1 VRRGEESHDEDRQLA
16 EGILRAGRLLVAA
29 CTPAQVNGQTT
40 RPTGDFTN
48 AMWAEV
54 RDASG
59 QIVLRGQ
66 FVLAEGDDD
75 DVERQAVL
83 EPTGVDADA
92 RGEAEVEF
100 DPAAPAVQEI
110 EFEADNLEPRASY
123 TVVIDGIDIGTA
135 AAEARGTLDV
145 EVDVPMQ

>member
-1 VRRGEESHDEDRQLA
+1 MM
-16 EGILRAGRLLVAA
+16 VAA
-29 CTPAQVNGQTT
+29 CSPAQVNGQTT

-48 AMWAEV
+48 ALWAEV

-66 FVLAEGDDD
+66 FVLVEEDDD
-75 DVERQAVL
+75 DVERKAVL
-83 EPTGVDADA
+83 EPAGVDADA

-100 DPAAPAVQEI
+100 DPVAPAVQEI
-110 EFEADNLEPRASY
+110 EFEATSLEPLAAY

-135 AAEARGTLDV
+135 AANARGTLDV
-145 EVDVPMQ
+145 EVDVRLQ